1 MNMTIEASCFI
12 ADADL
17 DSLKEIQN
25 KQAAIEL
32 WAYGIETSSIM
43 GTVAFEFAIHQD
55 QCWYELFQR
64 FITIKDE
71 EYAKIHIIKHVPHSS
86 AFSSGFPFLPYERIY
101 QNGEEISWTKIAT
114 ICPPFS
120 FYLFQDML
128 RTCNEAQDGT
138 KTFRHKRADIA
149 LECKAIS
156 SSILLQITTHPYLL
170 KFCQTEQELDD
181 KKELW
186 EFHFTEEEELNYF
199 QSKGSREYFSAQRLV
214 DFSRSK
220 MILSERK

>member
-1 MNMTIEASCFI
+1 MNMTIEASCLI
-12 ADADL
+12 DDADL

-25 KQAAIEL
+25 KQAVIEL
-32 WAYGIETSSIM
+32 WAYGIETSSTM
-43 GTVAFEFAIHQD
+43 GTVAFEFAIHQG

-64 FITIKDE
+64 FITIENE
-71 EYAKIHIIKHVPHSS
+71 EYAKIYIIKHIHQSPASS
-86 AFSSGFPFLPYERIY
+86 AGFSFSPYERIY

-199 QSKGSREYFSAQRLV
+199 QSKGSREYFSAQRLM